1 MKKEKKKKEKKRT
14 EQPTQRRKEKKNVK
28 SGQKV
33 RLVLFVS
40 PSCVFNYKNAIDL

>member
-1 MKKEKKKKEKKRT
+1 MKKEEEKKKKT

-28 SGQKV
+28 SSQKV

-40 PSCVFNYKNAIDL
+40 PSCVFNYKNAIEL